1 MQEIGNLTRLKNLK
15 DLRFS
20 DPQWGDSPLALLHN
34 YRVCKLPLF
43 RKISSLFLHAL
54 LAERERDSDHGSHTF
69 FTSNSWLPCWEVGT
83 PFASGSEPALTAG
96 CVCRPTF
103 CLGCASF
110 SLWIQWILL
119 MSVSKLPR
127 QCTHASVYTTTCAS
141 SPCNRLATV
150 VSHPL
155 PKLTCAESKPCKS
168 EVCYDFHTQQRY
180 CISFVNEFWSKFV
193 MGTRYILALDNR
205 DIPFVSP

>member
-34 YRVCKLPLF
+34 YWVCKLPLF
-43 RKISSLFLHAL
+43 RKISSLFLHAYL
-54 LAERERDSDHGSHTF
+54 QREREVQIMEATLFSHPTLGF
-69 FTSNSWLPCWEVGT
+69 LVGRWLHLLP
-83 PFASGSEPALTAG
+83 SESESTLTAG
-96 CVCRPTF
+96 CLCRPTF

-119 MSVSKLPR
+119 MSVSKLPK

-150 VSHPL
+150 ASHPL

-180 CISFVNEFWSKFV
+180 CISSVNEFWSKFV

-205 DIPFVSP
+205 DIPVVSP

>member
-1 MQEIGNLTRLKNLK
+1 
-15 DLRFS
+15 
-20 DPQWGDSPLALLHN
+20 
-34 YRVCKLPLF
+34 VCKLPLF

-54 LAERERDSDHGSHTF
+54 LAERERFRSWKPHF
-69 FTSNSWLPCWEVGT
+69 FHIQLL
-83 PFASGSEPALTAG
+83 ASLLGG
-96 CVCRPTF
+96 GYTF
-103 CLGCASF
+103 C
-110 SLWIQWILL
+110 QWVRT
-119 MSVSKLPR
+119 SSHSWVCVSKLPR

>member
-1 MQEIGNLTRLKNLK
+1 MPYLQR
-15 DLRFS
+15 
-20 DPQWGDSPLALLHN
+20 
-34 YRVCKLPLF
+34 
-43 RKISSLFLHAL
+43 
-54 LAERERDSDHGSHTF
+54 ERERFRSWKPHFFHIQLLASLLGGGYTF
-69 FTSNSWLPCWEVGT
+69 CQWVRTS
-83 PFASGSEPALTAG
+83 LTAG

-150 VSHPL
+150 ASHPL

-180 CISFVNEFWSKFV
+180 CISSVNEFWSKFV